1 MQPDFTL
8 QIKKQTDQELTDI
21 YNNPGNYNPTF
32 VKLVEEE
39 LRLRNIN
46 IESYLEVREQNE
58 EVRKQQLQ
66 QGKKGSPLYILLSF
80 VLALLGG
87 LLGIY
92 AGYIYSQS
100 KIKDSNEDQYYVY
113 DEQTRHWGKIIMWL
127 GIGIF
132 LFSLLVRSAKL

>member
-8 QIKKQTDQELTDI
+8 QIKKQTDQELIDI
-21 YNNPGNYNPTF
+21 YNNPADYNPEF
-32 VKLVEEE
+32 VKLVYME
-39 LRLRNIN
+39 LQLRNVP
-46 IESYLEVREQNE
+46 IEAYADVRDQNE

-100 KIKDSNEDQYYVY
+100 KTKDNDGEQYYVY
-113 DEQTRHWGKIIMWL
+113 DEQTRHWGNIIMWM

-132 LFSLLVRSAKL
+132 LLTLLVRTADL